1 MCVCLCVYKCK
12 ISLRAQV
19 FFNFVLSLFD
29 VTCIF
34 KCLIVNNCIK
44 GPLQYLCF
52 GFGCTGRSL
61 ARDRICE
68 EASEKGQ
75 YFLLLQQTE
84 GVRRQGSPQSENLC
98 LLAFSVLLVKIFLK
112 NPLFHLTSCKCHFT
126 KYSQVQTLME
136 CFETPKVGLW

>member
-1 MCVCLCVYKCK
+1 M
-12 ISLRAQV
+12 
-19 FFNFVLSLFD
+19 
-29 VTCIF
+29 
-34 KCLIVNNCIK
+34 NNYME

-84 GVRRQGSPQSENLC
+84 GVRWQGSPQSENLC
-98 LLAFSVLLVKIFLK
+98 LLDFLLSITCRDLLKKSVVSFDI
-112 NPLFHLTSCKCHFT
+112 
-126 KYSQVQTLME
+126 M
-136 CFETPKVGLW
+136 